1 MKIIS
6 TLEELSLE
14 ILQVNISSV
23 DETVVNSFTI
33 KVNIYKTTFKKK
45 KIFKFEFK
53 KEKENRHAAG
63 TSSIL
68 KGTVPLLKSMKLLSH
83 CLLL

>member
-45 KIFKFEFK
+45 KIYSNLNSK
-53 KEKENRHAAG
+53 KKKRIVTLQVH
-63 TSSIL
+63 
-68 KGTVPLLKSMKLLSH
+68 H
-83 CLLL
+83 QY